1 MHHDTKLPP
10 IHPGEILREDF
21 LEPLGMN
28 MNMLANALR
37 VPANRIGQIVAGDRS
52 ITAETALRLARFF
65 GTTPEFWLNL
75 QQRYDL
81 DLARDQ
87 HEQEINSQVQ
97 PNAA

>member
-1 MHHDTKLPP
+1 
-10 IHPGEILREDF
+10 
-21 LEPLGMN
+21 MN
-28 MNMLANALR
+28 TLAKALH
-37 VPANRIGQIVAGDRS
+37 VAPNRIGQIVAGDRS

-87 HEQEINSQVQ
+87 HEELILTQVQ
-97 PNAA
+97 PKAA

>member
-1 MHHDTKLPP
+1 MRYDRKLPP

-28 MNMLANALR
+28 MNTLANAIH

-52 ITAETALRLARFF
+52 ITAETALRLSRFF

-81 DLARDQ
+81 DVARDQ
-87 HEQEINSQVQ
+87 HEEEIISQVR
-97 PNAA
+97 PKAA

>member
-1 MHHDTKLPP
+1 MRTHRKLPP

-28 MNMLANALR
+28 MNALATALH
-37 VPANRIGQIVAGDRS
+37 VPANRVGQIVAGDRS
-52 ITAETALRLARFF
+52 ITAETALRLGRFF

-81 DLARDQ
+81 DIARDQ
-87 HEQEINSQVQ
+87 YEQEIATQVR
-97 PNAA
+97 PKAA